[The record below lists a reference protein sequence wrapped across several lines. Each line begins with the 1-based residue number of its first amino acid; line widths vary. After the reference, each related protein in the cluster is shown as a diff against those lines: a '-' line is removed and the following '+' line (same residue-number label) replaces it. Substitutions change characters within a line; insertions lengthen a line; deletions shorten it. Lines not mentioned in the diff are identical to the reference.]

1 MIFYKIRVWIVKS
14 ALDQMEGYMN
24 RNLYVKIAYWY
35 HTLGMTQDEIA
46 KRLSYTRQKVN
57 QIINSLPDMGIVTL
71 NIHGYERNNVELEN
85 QIEEKFRLREA
96 IVAPDYGEPSTAIY
110 KVANVAAQ
118 YLDEIIQQGHII
130 GVSWGRTLAEVADQM
145 SYRRRSAC
153 RVIQLMGAQNIE
165 RPVEKCDEIA
175 RGIANK
181 LDCPSYMLYAPVV
194 VEHAETKRWLFQEKS
209 IKASYELMR
218 ECDIAVLGVGELS
231 EQSTMCARGHITK
244 DDIRVLRAQ
253 GFVADLAMNPIRR
266 DGSYDDCP
274 LTERLLNADMECL
287 KKIDNTV
294 LVATGEEKIEAIR
307 AALRSGCIDT
317 LIIDETTAKNVM
329 EGV

>member
-1 MIFYKIRVWIVKS
+1 
-14 ALDQMEGYMN
+14 MN

-46 KRLSYTRQKVN
+46 KRLSFTRQKVN
-57 QIINSLPDMGIVTL
+57 QIINSLQDMGIVTL
-71 NIHGYERNNVELEN
+71 NIHGYERDNIELES
-85 QIEEKFRLREA
+85 QIEERFRLKETIIA
-96 IVAPDYGEPSTAIY
+96 TDYEEPSTAIY

-118 YLDEIIQQGHII
+118 YLDETIQQGQII

-145 SYRRRSAC
+145 SFRRRSAC
-153 RVIQLMGAQNIE
+153 RVVQLMGAQNIE
-165 RPVEKCDEIA
+165 HPVEKCDEIA

-209 IKASYELMR
+209 IRASYELMR

-231 EQSTMCARGHITK
+231 EQSTMCTRGHITRE
-244 DDIRVLRAQ
+244 DIRILREQ
-253 GFVADLAMNPIRR
+253 GFVGDLAMNPIRR
-266 DGSYDDCP
+266 DGSYNNCP

-287 KKIDNTV
+287 KNIDNTV
-294 LVATGEEKIEAIR
+294 LVATGEEKIEAIQ
-307 AALRSGCIDT
+307 AALSSGCVDT
-317 LIIDETTAKNVM
+317 LIIDETTARRVM
-329 EGV
+329 EDF